1 VLLKQIRS
9 HRSHIV
15 TKTAFEPKGEVGFD
29 CLSMDGLKYLFLEDR
44 DQPLPSWMAELED
57 VLKCPVCLETF
68 IDPPIY
74 LCENGHCF
82 CSTCHEP
89 LKRGGKECPICRGRL
104 TNARNVTVEKM
115 LEKLPKTKCR
125 YEDCQFKRAD
135 VDVVHKHEIDCLFR
149 LVECAHCQEGI
160 PLSKLCEHIGMDHQT
175 KSLTLDGLGKEKR
188 LVCQWVDVGQFVQLP
203 LSIWRF
209 DNRHLEVGGNNMT
222 FFINIQTI
230 RYSVYP
236 FSSKDEI
243 HMFWVSF
250 CGGESEAA
258 KYEYTLK
265 IQSSEDKK
273 DGGTKYLFTG
283 TRQCVSCEVSHE
295 DMKEEM
301 EALLINKKLVKA
313 AEGNEKKVEYRVIV
327 TKKQ

>member
-1 VLLKQIRS
+1 MSLPKLPILK
-9 HRSHIV
+9 
-15 TKTAFEPKGEVGFD
+15 
-29 CLSMDGLKYLFLEDR
+29 LSEIWYLTPEILK
-44 DQPLPSWMAELED
+44 
-57 VLKCPVCLETF
+57 
-68 IDPPIY
+68 
-74 LCENGHCF
+74 CENGHCF
-82 CSTCHEP
+82 CSNCYES
-89 LKRGGKECPICRGRL
+89 LKKEGQECPVCRGQL
-104 TNARNVTVEKM
+104 TKARCLAVEKM
-115 LEKLPKTKCR
+115 LEKLPKAKCR

-175 KSLTLDGLGKEKR
+175 KSLTLEGLGKEKR
-188 LVCQWVDVGQFVQLP
+188 LVCQWVDVGQFVQIP

-209 DNRHLEVGGNNMT
+209 GGNNMT

-236 FSSKDEI
+236 FSSKDKI

-250 CGGESEAA
+250 CGGETKAA
-258 KYEYTLK
+258 EYEYILK

-313 AEGNEKKVEYRVIV
+313 AEGNEKKVEYRVIIN
-327 TKKQ
+327 KQVKPGLQTAKSASWP